1 MFFILGIKHIVI
13 KYVGNCFVYIIY
25 YELTRVTQFQSSN
38 IRYHHKCLKCGKI
51 IHLLNGCFLE
61 EKKKKLVK
69 SWQSGEASCV
79 AECTLQYYLR
89 FDSPLQKKVRVHVRV
104 RKLDYVY
111 LNLLFR
117 SDDCNGL
124 WAFSV

>member
-38 IRYHHKCLKCGKI
+38 IRHHHKCLKCGKI

-61 EKKKKLVK
+61 EKKKTCKKLTE
-69 SWQSGEASCV
+69 W
-79 AECTLQYYLR
+79 
-89 FDSPLQKKVRVHVRV
+89 
-104 RKLDYVY
+104 
-111 LNLLFR
+111 
-117 SDDCNGL
+117 
-124 WAFSV
+124 